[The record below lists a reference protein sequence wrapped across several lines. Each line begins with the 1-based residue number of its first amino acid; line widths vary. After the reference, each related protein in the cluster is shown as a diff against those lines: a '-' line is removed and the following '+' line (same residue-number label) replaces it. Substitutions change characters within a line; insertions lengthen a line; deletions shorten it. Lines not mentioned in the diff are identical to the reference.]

1 MSLRDQL
8 LRAGSSSPALAS
20 FDRQRDEDADRPSSE
35 EELALAGDRLLGA
48 PGATPRADGHARLL
62 RDAAPQRDAVTQESL
77 LRLNQRYGNRYVNR
91 VLKTARSASS
101 ETGRQGHAV
110 VGAPDDRHERE
121 ADRVAARLTG
131 ALRQS
136 GDGRQAAGADGPAS
150 APRAPSQ
157 GGGHPLPEPLRQSAE
172 RAFGADFGAVRVHTD
187 AAAASRSEGF
197 QARAFTRNSD
207 LFFAAG
213 EYAPHTPSGQALLA
227 HELAHVVQQTG
238 DPSERARAGVS
249 AVDGGVIQRRL
260 KGAAED
266 LKDEAGGV
274 SQKAKA
280 KGKLTLGIGKS
291 TYARIIEALEE
302 YEKEEDNVEKGE
314 PLNIGD
320 FYVGL
325 LQKII
330 DLINQWFASN
340 AKGPEEVLRPED
352 AARGDALERLRN
364 RVRSEQATVA
374 QLGGPDIPLVRQ
386 WAETQR
392 ASEARAQARA
402 QDRSRGIL
410 PAGATPIPQGAE
422 GGGMPPPPSYPPP
435 TRPRVWKRPL
445 AATPGS
451 PGGQLTP
458 SPTTGATA
466 AGSKTPLSSPSPK
479 PAGRKA
485 RSPRPLPG
493 PDSRLPTP
501 VGGKARSPY
510 AEVKLPRA
518 PGRRPEDTTKGKYPY
533 VEIDIRKTKALAE
546 DSRRQA
552 ASPSGPP
559 VPERSAVSL
568 GGRDERAFRRET
580 LEAESKT
587 VDALRKNAQDRLA
600 DTEKE
605 EREFRAKGDNWPKS
619 HQYRD
624 ATGASIGAAE
634 YYHQQIQMLRRV
646 IRDCTA
652 RLYDIDDELDSLD
665 KKKS

>member
-35 EELALAGDRLLGA
+35 EELALGGDRLLGA
-48 PGATPRADGHARLL
+48 PGAMPRADGHARLL

-77 LRLNQRYGNRYVNR
+77 LRLNRRYGNRYVNR
-91 VLKTARSASS
+91 VLKTARSAGN
-101 ETGRQGHAV
+101 ETALYGRDV

-150 APRAPSQ
+150 APRAPSH
-157 GGGHPLPEPLRQSAE
+157 GGGHLLPEPLRQSAE

-187 AAAASRSEGF
+187 AAAASQSEGV

-213 EYAPHTPSGQALLA
+213 EYAPHTPGGQALLA

-238 DPSERARAGVS
+238 DPAERARAGVS
-249 AVDGGVIQRRL
+249 AADGGVIQRRL

-314 PLNIGD
+314 PLKIGD

-340 AKGPEEVLRPED
+340 AKGPSETLRPED

-374 QLGGPDIPLVRQ
+374 ELGGPDIPLVRQ
-386 WAETQR
+386 WAAEQR

-422 GGGMPPPPSYPPP
+422 GGGRQPPPSYPPP
-435 TRPRVWKRPL
+435 QRPRVWKRPL
-445 AATPGS
+445 AAAPGS

-466 AGSKTPLSSPSPK
+466 AGSKTPSSRPSPSTPPK
-479 PAGRKA
+479 PAGKKP
-485 RSPRPLPG
+485 RSPHPLPG
-493 PDSRLPTP
+493 PGWRLPTP
-501 VGGKARSPY
+501 VGEKARSPY

-518 PGRRPEDTTKGKYPY
+518 FGRPEDSTRGEHPY

-568 GGRDERAFRRET
+568 GGQDERAFRRET
-580 LEAESKT
+580 LEAERETADKQ
-587 VDALRKNAQDRLA
+587 LKNAQTRLKE
-600 DTEKE
+600 TEDE
-605 EREFRAKGDNWPKS
+605 QRAFLAQGGNWPTS

-624 ATGASIGAAE
+624 ARGRSVGAAE
-634 YYHQQIQMLRRV
+634 FYRQQIEMLRRA
-646 IRDCTA
+646 IGECTA
-652 RLYDIDDELDSLD
+652 RKFDIDEELEDMD
-665 KKKS
+665 